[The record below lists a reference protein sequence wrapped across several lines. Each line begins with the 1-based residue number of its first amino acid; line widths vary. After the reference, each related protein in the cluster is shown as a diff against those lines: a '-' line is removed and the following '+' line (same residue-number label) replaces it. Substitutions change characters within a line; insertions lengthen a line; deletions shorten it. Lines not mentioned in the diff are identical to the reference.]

1 MNREAFERK
10 ISDVLELIE
19 FGNMKEALRKVK
31 TLIDKG
37 GNKMHQVERLSYR
50 VVEMYVYEK
59 SNRKQEAV
67 NLGDEI
73 IKEILD
79 TNVNDQPLLD
89 MLD

>member
-1 MNREAFERK
+1 LNREAFERK

>member
-31 TLIDKG
+31 TLIEKG

-79 TNVNDQPLLD
+79 RNVNDQPLLD

>member
-1 MNREAFERK
+1 LNREAFERK

-31 TLIDKG
+31 TLIEKVVIKCIRSKDC
-37 GNKMHQVERLSYR
+37 HTR

-67 NLGDEI
+67 ESR
-73 IKEILD
+73 
-79 TNVNDQPLLD
+79 
-89 MLD
+89 

>member
-1 MNREAFERK
+1 
-10 ISDVLELIE
+10 
-19 FGNMKEALRKVK
+19 MKEALRKVK